1 MHVPINNNLWQSKHI
16 TILAKKKTTQQKQQ
30 QQKTKINQKTKQNE
44 KNKKGWDTVKT
55 KFLP

>member
-1 MHVPINNNLWQSKHI
+1 MSQLTTTSDKANTSPFL
-16 TILAKKKTTQQKQQ
+16 LKKKQHNKNNK
-30 QQKTKINQKTKQNE
+30 KTKINQKTKQNE